1 MREEGFAREGSVM
14 MHGEE
19 TPLDGDSVLDSIA
32 RIREGKSAVGADLRN
47 AGLAGADLSGLDL
60 GGADLSG
67 ANLCEA
73 DLSGINLPQ
82 AKLCG
87 ANLYAATLTGA
98 ELLMAD
104 LSGAHLEDC
113 SAEAAGLGGANLA
126 GAHLQGARL
135 HNAALSQAR
144 LEDADLC
151 VADLSQARLQAAD
164 LRAANLAGAN
174 LAGAD
179 LSEACISQANFRGCD
194 LRGARFTGLRGYQ
207 SADWIGVDVRDSD
220 FRGALGVRRLIL
232 DENYLHEF
240 RNQSRSHELIYAI
253 WKLTSDCGRS
263 LGRWAIWTLALVTGF
278 AVMFLGVDLDYGQHA
293 PNLLSSFYFS
303 VVTLTTLGYGDIL
316 PASPAAQA
324 LVILEVSFGYLTL
337 GGLISIFANKMARRA
352 D

>member
-1 MREEGFAREGSVM
+1 MV
-14 MHGEE
+14 HGQEDS
-19 TPLDGDSVLDSIA
+19 LDGGSAQDSIA
-32 RIREGKSAVGADLRN
+32 QIREGKSAVGAALRD
-47 AGLAGADLSGLDL
+47 ARLAGADLSGLDL
-60 GGADLSG
+60 TGADLSG
-67 ANLCEA
+67 ANLSEA
-73 DLSGINLPQ
+73 DLSGSTLPQ

-104 LSGAHLEDC
+104 LSDAHLEDC
-113 SAEAAGLGGANLA
+113 SAEDAGLGGANLA
-126 GAHLQGARL
+126 GAHLRGARL

-144 LEDADLC
+144 LEGADLC
-151 VADLSQARLQAAD
+151 VTDLSNTRLQAAD
-164 LRAANLAGAN
+164 LSGANLAGAN
-174 LAGAD
+174 LEGAD
-179 LSEACISQANFRGCD
+179 LSDACVSQANLRGCD

-240 RNQSRSHELIYAI
+240 RNQSRTHELIYAI

-263 LGRWAIWTLALVTGF
+263 LGRWAIWTVGLVTGF
-278 AVMFLGVDLDYGQHA
+278 ALLFLGVDLEYGHHA
-293 PNLLSSFYFS
+293 PNFLSSFYFS

-316 PASPAAQA
+316 PASPVAQA